1 MVNISYVVHS
11 DTNENNVL
19 CEFTGRGAK
28 QQAIAYAKRWADS
41 DPDDYIWID
50 KLCKDKKTEEVVNAE
65 GCIWSSDVLEDD
77 YEDDRSELPWDY
89 SKHFE

>member
-28 QQAIAYAKRWADS
+28 QQAIKYAKSWKAD
-41 DPDDYIWID
+41 DIWVD
-50 KLCKDKKTEEVVNAE
+50 RTVVDWNTNEEDTDTVWCA
-65 GCIWSSDVLEDD
+65 WEDD